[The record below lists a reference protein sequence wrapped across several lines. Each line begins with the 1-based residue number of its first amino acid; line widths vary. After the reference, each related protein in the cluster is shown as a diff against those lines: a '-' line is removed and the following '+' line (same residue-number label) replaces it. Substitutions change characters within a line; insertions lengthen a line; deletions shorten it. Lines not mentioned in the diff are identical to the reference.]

1 MMVKGV
7 PKALLAVVAAVACV
21 SLLLAGSYSSSLQG
35 SELLASNAVAQARA
49 QLQEAANSNNLEAL
63 DAAIE
68 HGERVLSVVRS
79 GNAPALTQSLAL
91 VSASEVAKWRHEA
104 DDAAAKV
111 EKLQGIQARARSE
124 ANQAKHAEQEWMD
137 KAREARSEA
146 QKLAARRTA
155 SVDSLEEEKRKL
167 IARLETNEA
176 KIQRVE
182 AVEGEAESRAA
193 QRSAEQ
199 RAVYEREQHREI
211 AEQRAAL
218 SEQRP
223 LSNSDTNKLRQTYG
237 YDSEGRKVKNL
248 EAELQR
254 QIGEYKEAREV
265 VSHNSQKKKEQR
277 KEKELMDEIQHIKH
291 ARVAL
296 MHKPHAYHS
305 NPHYQSRG
313 RSSSSL
319 RHERDDKAR
328 LVAKENKINEEIAAL
343 DGNGPRDRDA
353 AVLDS
358 PKIHNE
364 VSRAL
369 EDQEE
374 MPDFHSMS
382 SRGLSKLAK
391 MPKKHMSVLQGF
403 ESALGDSQENAKKA
417 SHSAPATTKA
427 NKHQLPGVN
436 AYSWWSQ
443 KSEKVAAKKAQ
454 LAALRHRI
462 RQETHTSVAK
472 TNCHNLYSCVGSM
485 FSGHEDSSK
494 LALANRQV
502 LHHQQS
508 LALLKRPVKH
518 GKLAADHDVS
528 SAEILNNPQAP
539 LLGILSGGGNVHT
552 NKLPGVAESR
562 WGGTKFFDR
571 LFGTPNKQ
579 AGTPLSTAHKHPKL
593 E

>member
-1 MMVKGV
+1 MCRRPEG
-7 PKALLAVVAAVACV
+7 VACGSRCGGV
-21 SLLLAGSYSSSLQG
+21 RLAAARRFLQLKPTG
-35 SELLASNAVAQARA
+35 LRTPGNHPVLPVVLQLFPVQPLFPDLACTDQLMHVQASNAVAQARA

-296 MHKPHAYHS
+296 MHV
-305 NPHYQSRG
+305 RET
-313 RSSSSL
+313 L
-319 RHERDDKAR
+319 CVWERVC
-328 LVAKENKINEEIAAL
+328 LCVACIVCYYN
-343 DGNGPRDRDA
+343 
-353 AVLDS
+353 
-358 PKIHNE
+358 
-364 VSRAL
+364 
-369 EDQEE
+369 
-374 MPDFHSMS
+374 
-382 SRGLSKLAK
+382 
-391 MPKKHMSVLQGF
+391 
-403 ESALGDSQENAKKA
+403 
-417 SHSAPATTKA
+417 
-427 NKHQLPGVN
+427 
-436 AYSWWSQ
+436 
-443 KSEKVAAKKAQ
+443 
-454 LAALRHRI
+454 
-462 RQETHTSVAK
+462 
-472 TNCHNLYSCVGSM
+472 
-485 FSGHEDSSK
+485 
-494 LALANRQV
+494 
-502 LHHQQS
+502 
-508 LALLKRPVKH
+508 
-518 GKLAADHDVS
+518 
-528 SAEILNNPQAP
+528 
-539 LLGILSGGGNVHT
+539 
-552 NKLPGVAESR
+552 
-562 WGGTKFFDR
+562 
-571 LFGTPNKQ
+571 
-579 AGTPLSTAHKHPKL
+579 
-593 E
+593 